1 VWFADQDTLMTHKT
15 CVERHAT
22 CNATP
27 KQLVLPL
34 ILALVMGMA
43 PGNSSAQKVE
53 RSGKEVV
60 DAVCIACHGTGAN
73 GAPKI
78 GDKKAWSKLA
88 SRGLTGL
95 SQSALKGIRNMPPH
109 GGNPTLTDTEV
120 ERAIT
125 YMVNQ
130 SGGHWTEPVSTT
142 APAAERSGGEIVKA
156 QCVKCHEAGV
166 GGAPKIGDRT
176 AWIPRLKQ
184 GVDPLVRSAI
194 NGHGGMPPRG
204 GVANLTDR
212 EIRNAIIYMFNPV
225 TVATQTSPV
234 ASAVTG
240 QDFAV
245 VGGTTVYFGVVS
257 ANVIRR
263 HPKEYPQKVYG
274 VAPAGPAQ
282 YYVTIALFDAPSG
295 QRIDGAVV
303 KARVSTTAGAGPE
316 KTLEPITIADS
327 RSYGNYFVMGGAG
340 PYKVTVHI
348 RRPGSSDAIQA
359 QFEYTHQ

>member
-1 VWFADQDTLMTHKT
+1 MTQKT
-15 CVERHAT
+15 CTEMHPACRKAPEHTAM
-22 CNATP
+22 
-27 KQLVLPL
+27 LLL
-34 ILALVMGMA
+34 LAVVGWMSA
-43 PGNSSAQKVE
+43 PNSVAQTAE

-60 DAVCIACHGTGAN
+60 ESLCVSCHGTGAR

-78 GDKKAWSKLA
+78 GDEKAWSKLA
-88 SRGLTGL
+88 ARGLSGL
-95 SQSALKGIRNMPPH
+95 SKSALKGIRDMPPH
-109 GGNPTLTDTEV
+109 GGNPNLTDTEI

-142 APAAERSGGEIVKA
+142 APAAERSGEKVVKA

-204 GVANLTDR
+204 GLANLTDR
-212 EIRNAIIYMFNPV
+212 EIRNAIVYMFNPA
-225 TVATQTSPV
+225 TIAATQTRPV
-234 ASAVTG
+234 ASAVSG

-257 ANVIRR
+257 GDAIRS

-274 VAPAGPAQ
+274 VPPIGPAQ
-282 YYVTIALFDAPSG
+282 YYVTVALFDTPSG
-295 QRIDGAVV
+295 QRIEDAVV
-303 KARVSTTAGAGPE
+303 KSRVATTAGSGPE
-316 KTLEPITIADS
+316 KTLQPITIANS
-327 RSYGNYFVMGGAG
+327 RSYGNYFAMGGAG
-340 PYKVTVHI
+340 PYKVTVQVK
-348 RRPGSSDAIQA
+348 RPGAPDVIQA